1 MSPFSSEDT
10 EMEMKMEVEEL
21 PAAAKMIGEVTEVM
35 TEVLKEEE
43 SVVETEAKEAENTD
57 KIEEEEKERGDGGGG
72 GGEEEE
78 QSGAKKRRGLWESEV
93 RTCVEVDCWE
103 ECEGQQHQDL

>member
-1 MSPFSSEDT
+1 
-10 EMEMKMEVEEL
+10 MEVEEL
-21 PAAAKMIGEVTEVM
+21 PAAAEMIGEVTEVM

-57 KIEEEEKERGDGGGG
+57 TIEEEEKERGGE

-78 QSGAKKRRGLWESEV
+78 QSGAKKRKVLWESEV
-93 RTCVEVDCWE
+93 RTCVEVDCWDVG
-103 ECEGQQHQDL
+103 EGQQPQVLWLSLL